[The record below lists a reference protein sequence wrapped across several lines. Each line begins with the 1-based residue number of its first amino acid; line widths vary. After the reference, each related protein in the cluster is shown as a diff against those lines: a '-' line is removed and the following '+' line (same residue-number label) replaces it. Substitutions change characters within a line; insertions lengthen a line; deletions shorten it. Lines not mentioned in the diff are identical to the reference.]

1 MCLAEIDIAILC
13 GGKGS
18 RLASVLGDTP
28 KVLAPI
34 GDSTYL
40 DILIAR
46 LKTFGAKR
54 FILSCGHLSDKVKDW
69 QKTHGDDISTVIYT
83 ETEQQGSSQAVR
95 NVTFWLKSDPVM
107 VINGDTLTNAN
118 LCRFLEIYR
127 RYSLEAAQLW
137 SHRWGRRDQ
146 QSAGYYLISQRL
158 LGKLKHPKFE
168 LFMSRH
174 CEGLGQVDIWRS
186 AFLDIG
192 TPKTLAQA
200 PEFVEFMNVP
210 DWVPDAIRG

>member
-54 FILSCGHLSDKVKDW
+54 MVLSAGHLAEK
-69 QKTHGDDISTVIYT
+69 ISKWSEYPPPGIATVLHI
-83 ETEQQGSSQAVR
+83 ETEQEGSSAAVANIR
-95 NVTFWLKSDPVM
+95 PYLKSDPVM